1 MKSKVLR
8 NVLIALGIAFA
19 GVMILV
25 GVCIF
30 LLFQFIINPISEKQ
44 EQEKLEYE
52 AFIEQLN
59 TAATTYIEE
68 KYGFTAEITETVQ
81 DRNYQIFG
89 SVPLNMGLVYMTCDG
104 KNFCVY
110 YDLDKKQGYDD
121 YQYEEIYAALEDMFR
136 ANGAGY
142 EKMIVDHLGDVRN
155 VEYAAI
161 EDDCVNLFHIRY
173 DGSNL
178 GEILAY
184 SGFEIAGCYTAGED
198 FSQKTD
204 WQVPQNI
211 FQSENRR
218 CTLSFFSFRGAT
230 IPEQSDLNAGGY
242 KIGYFFMMPEAATYV
257 HSYYSIS
264 NTEETVQRRF
274 DLIPCGE
281 VSMMAKD
288 GDASFTA
295 AVTENTEIHWVTD
308 EAKGEAV
315 GSTYR
320 VESDNRETVYVYV
333 DGETAA
339 QYSKNGSLW
348 LYVCKEGQT
357 TAECVRSYQRTVG
370 EDTIFYFTLNSREPV
385 LIRLVCEQN

>member
-8 NVLIALGIAFA
+8 NVLIAVGIAFA
-19 GVMILV
+19 AVMILL
-25 GVCIF
+25 GIGIF
-30 LLFQFIINPISEKQ
+30 LLFHFIITPLSEMQ

-52 AFIEQLN
+52 AFI
-59 TAATTYIEE
+59 TAIEE
-68 KYGFTAEITETVQ
+68 NAITYVQKKYGFTPEITETVQ

-89 SVPLNMGLVYMTCDG
+89 SIPLNMGLVYMTYDG
-104 KNFCVY
+104 KDFCVY
-110 YDLDKKQGYDD
+110 YDLDTDLGYDN
-121 YQYEEIYAALEDMFR
+121 YQYEEIYVALEDMFR
-136 ANGAGY
+136 RNGAGY
-142 EKMIVDHLGDVRN
+142 EKMIVDYWGDVRN
-155 VEYAAI
+155 VEYDAI
-161 EDDCVNLFHIRY
+161 EDDCENLFHIRY

-178 GEILAY
+178 GEVLAY

-211 FQSENRR
+211 LQSENRR
-218 CTLSFFSFRGAT
+218 CMLSFLSFRGAT
-230 IPEQSDLNAGGY
+230 IPDESTLNTVSFKTGS
-242 KIGYFFMMPEAATYV
+242 FFMMPETASYV

-264 NTEETVQRRF
+264 NTEEAVQRRF
-274 DLIPCGE
+274 DLISCGE

-295 AVTENTEIHWVTD
+295 AVVENTEIHWVTD

-320 VESDNRETVYVYV
+320 VECDNRETVYVYV

-339 QYSKNGSLW
+339 QYSKSGSLW

-357 TAECVRSYQRTVG
+357 TAECVRSYQRIVG
-370 EDTIFYFTLNSREPV
+370 EDTVFYFALNSLEPV
-385 LIRLVCEQN
+385 LIRLVCEQE

>member
-1 MKSKVLR
+1 MKSKVVR
-8 NVLIALGIAFA
+8 NVLIALAIGFGIL
-19 GVMILV
+19 MLV
-25 GVCIF
+25 CLVIVWAVF
-30 LLFQFIINPISEKQ
+30 HFIINPISEKQ

-52 AFIEQLN
+52 AFITQLN

-68 KYGFTAEITETVQ
+68 KYGFTPEITETVQ

-104 KNFCVY
+104 KDFCVY
-110 YDLDKKQGYDD
+110 YDLDAGCGYDD
-121 YQYEEIYAALEDMFR
+121 YQYEEIYAALEDMFC

-142 EKMIVDHLGDVRN
+142 EKMIVDYLGDVRN
-155 VEYAAI
+155 VEYDSI
-161 EDDCVNLFHIRY
+161 EDDCENLFHLRY

-198 FSQKTD
+198 FSQKTH
-204 WQVPQNI
+204 WQVPQDI
-211 FQSENRR
+211 LQSENRR
-218 CTLSFFSFRGAT
+218 CTLSFVSFRGAT
-230 IPEQSDLNAGGY
+230 IPEREALNAGGY
-242 KIGYFFMMPEAATYV
+242 KIGSFFMMPETATYV
-257 HSYYSIS
+257 HSYYRIS

-281 VSMMAKD
+281 VSIMAKD

-295 AVTENTEIHWVTD
+295 AVVENAEIHWVTD

-339 QYSKNGSLW
+339 KYSKNGSLW

-357 TAECVRSYQRTVG
+357 SAECVRSYQRIVG
-370 EDTIFYFTLNSREPV
+370 EDTVFYFALNSREPV